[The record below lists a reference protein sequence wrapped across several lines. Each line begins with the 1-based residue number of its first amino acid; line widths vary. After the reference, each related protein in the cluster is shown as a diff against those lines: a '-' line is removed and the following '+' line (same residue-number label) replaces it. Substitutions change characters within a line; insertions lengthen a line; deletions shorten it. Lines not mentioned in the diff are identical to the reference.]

1 VLHDDDACRAAYRLH
16 GAELHRFCLRAL
28 GDAGAAEDAVQEV
41 FVRAWRAAGRYD
53 PAVASLRTWLFAIA
67 RNVVVDAARARS
79 VRPALAAVEGV
90 EPAHGDHADAVLLR
104 LRLEAALAQLS
115 DDHRTAVEA
124 LAVQGRT
131 SRDLAAELGISEGTV
146 RSRLFH
152 ALRRLR
158 TALTEDLADAPE
170 EAARA

>member
-1 VLHDDDACRAAYRLH
+1 VLHDDAACRAAYRLH

-41 FVRAWRAAGRYD
+41 FVRAWRAADRYD

-67 RNVVVDAARARS
+67 RNVVVDAARARA
-79 VRPALAAVEGV
+79 VRPALAVVEGE
-90 EPAHGDHADAVLLR
+90 EPSGPDHAEQVLLR
-104 LRLEAALAQLS
+104 LRLDAALSVLS
-115 DDHRTAVEA
+115 EDHRRAVEA

-131 SRDLAAELGISEGTV
+131 SRELAAELGISEGTV

-158 TALTEDLADAPE
+158 TALAETDAPE